1 MELGGFN
8 STELKQL
15 DSYLQ
20 NDLMRLNDDHY
31 VLTEKGKL
39 QADGIASSFFRLD

>member
-1 MELGGFN
+1 MGGLNPSEL
-8 STELKQL
+8 TLMDTYLKNEWIL
-15 DSYLQ
+15 EANEYF
-20 NDLMRLNDDHY
+20 